1 MSDKKWTRDRFD
13 VLMTDDTEH
22 LGVLVNY
29 ADRIRWAKWA
39 EETKETGASD
49 WRVDTAGVLWC
60 ALRRHGLISEDFP
73 FHRFAGT
80 VATWERSAP
89 EPVNP
94 TEPAP

>member
-1 MSDKKWTRDRFD
+1 MSDKQWRRDRFD

-29 ADRIRWAKWA
+29 SDRIRWAKYA
-39 EETKETGASD
+39 DERKETGATD

-60 ALRRHGLISEDFP
+60 ALRRHGRIAEDVP
-73 FHRFAGT
+73 FHQFSQT
-80 VATWERSAP
+80 VANWERSDP